1 MNSTLAYLRGR
12 RAWLVENLAVWG
24 SDSEAE
30 FFMAAAETVAS
41 DTRIGFWRVSL
52 GGQLQEL
59 TFGSLV
65 DNRGNH
71 LPETI
76 KAPAVVVIPRGKQNA
91 FIKSVKGE
99 TGFTIA
105 RSDGDQQSV
114 MVDIMIFE
122 TGL

>member
-1 MNSTLAYLRGR
+1 MNTTLAYLRGR

-30 FFMAAAETVAS
+30 FLLAVAETVGS
-41 DTRIGFWRVSL
+41 ETRVGFWNIAL
-52 GGQLQEL
+52 GGQPQEVP
-59 TFGSLV
+59 FSSLA

-71 LPETI
+71 LPDQI
-76 KAPAVVVIPRGKQNA
+76 KKPAVVIIPRGRRNA
-91 FIKSVKGE
+91 FIKSINGE

-105 RSDGDQQSV
+105 RTDSDPGAVTVDL
-114 MVDIMIFE
+114 MVFE